1 MFIIMGTKI
10 HFFSKKTR
18 YYALKKHKVNYLSTF
33 RIKRFLSNFPDWAN
47 FRIVIQM
54 NLEDAFQVLS

>member
-18 YYALKKHKVNYLSTF
+18 YHALKKHKADYLSTF
-33 RIKRFLSNFPDWAN
+33 RIKRFLSNFPN
-47 FRIVIQM
+47 
-54 NLEDAFQVLS
+54 